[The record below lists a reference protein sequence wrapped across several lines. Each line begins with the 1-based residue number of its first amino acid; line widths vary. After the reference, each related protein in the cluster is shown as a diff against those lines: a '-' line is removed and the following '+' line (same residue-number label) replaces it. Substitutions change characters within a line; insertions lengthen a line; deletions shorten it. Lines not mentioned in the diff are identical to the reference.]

1 MKRSRPK
8 SEQLSPAITTAGQ
21 SDPSRS
27 PPADDSGL
35 DKLIAE
41 ISARMV
47 KATAET
53 LDEDIQRSL
62 IDVMT
67 FCRVDR
73 CGLMALDEAS
83 LRLIISHAWQNP
95 KVPQLPIGT
104 ELAVLYP
111 WSFQRLL
118 IDRETVAL
126 NSIEDL
132 PPEAFVDR
140 QSHRQRSTQ
149 SSLVIPLFIGQKIY
163 HMFGM
168 GTVRE
173 RRVWSQDF
181 IRRMRLLG
189 EIFVSALMRR
199 EMEQSLRQTKERL
212 DLAADAAE
220 AVFWELDLESGE
232 LWANDK
238 AFDLFGFDLKT
249 DMTLEKFLT
258 KVHDDDHP
266 LIHAAVEQSQH
277 TGDELLVEYRS
288 PDQNGRMR
296 WMLSRGR
303 FIRQQNPSRPFR
315 LMGITMEITV
325 RKQMEQRL
333 LEQLREIEYLREQLE
348 AENLYLRNEVE
359 ISQERRKWQG
369 VSECMSAITVK
380 AEQVAG
386 TGSTVLVLG
395 ETGTGKELLAQTI
408 HRLSPRAKRVM
419 IKVNCA
425 ALPASLVESELF
437 GREKGAFTG
446 ALSRQAG
453 RFELADGSTLFL
465 DEIAEMP
472 LETQAKLLRV
482 LQDGTFERLGS
493 PQTIKVDVRVIA
505 ATNRDLAVEIAQGR
519 FRRDLYYR
527 LNVFPIHI
535 PPLRERTD
543 EIPTLTWQFVNE
555 LGERMGK
562 KIRRIAASDMELMKA
577 YSWPGNI
584 RELRNVIEHA
594 MIVSRGEVLELDRSV
609 LYGRQSDSTATLE
622 SVERRHIQET
632 LKHTG
637 GKIKGAG
644 GAAERLGLNPS
655 TLYSRMRK
663 LDIKFPRP

>member
-1 MKRSRPK
+1 MKRSRSK
-8 SEQLSPAITTAGQ
+8 SEQLSPAIATVGQ

-27 PPADDSGL
+27 PAADNAGL
-35 DKLIAE
+35 DELIAE

-53 LDEDIQRSL
+53 LDGEIQRSL
-62 IDVMT
+62 SEVMA

-83 LRLIISHAWQNP
+83 SKLIVSHAWQDP

-111 WSFQRLL
+111 WSFQKLL
-118 IDRETVAL
+118 IARETVAL
-126 NSIEDL
+126 NSIDDL

-149 SSLVIPLFIGQKIY
+149 SSLVIPLFIGQKVY

-168 GTVRE
+168 GAVRE

-212 DLAADAAE
+212 NLAADAAE
-220 AVFWELDLESGE
+220 AVFWELDLESGS

-238 AFDLFGFDLKT
+238 AFDLFGLDPKT

-258 KVHDDDHP
+258 KVHGEDHN
-266 LIHAAVEQSQH
+266 LIREAVERSQR

-288 PDQNGRMR
+288 PDQNERMR

-303 FIRQQNPSRPFR
+303 LIPQQNSSRPFR
-315 LMGITMEITV
+315 FLGITMEITV
-325 RKQMEQRL
+325 RKRMEQRL
-333 LEQLREIEYLREQLE
+333 QEQLREIESLREQLE

-359 ISQERRKWQG
+359 NSQEHRTWQG
-369 VSECMSAITVK
+369 ASECMRAVTVK
-380 AEQVAG
+380 AQQVAG
-386 TGSTVLVLG
+386 TGSTVLILG

-419 IKVNCA
+419 VKVNCA

-472 LETQAKLLRV
+472 LESQAKLLRV
-482 LQDGTFERLGS
+482 LQDGAFERLGS
-493 PQTIKVDVRVIA
+493 SQTIKVDVRVIA
-505 ATNRDLAVEIAQGR
+505 ATNRDLAVEVAQGR
-519 FRRDLYYR
+519 FRVDLYYR
-527 LNVFPIHI
+527 LNVFPIHV

-543 EIPTLTWQFVNE
+543 EIPTLVWQFINE
-555 LGERMGK
+555 FGERMGK
-562 KIRRIAASDMELMKA
+562 KIRRVAASDMESMRT

-594 MIVSRGEVLELDRSV
+594 MIVSQSEVLELDRSA
-609 LYGRQSDSTATLE
+609 LSGRQDDLPATLE
-622 SVERRHIQET
+622 HVERRHIQET
-632 LKHTG
+632 LKQTR

-663 LDIKFPRP
+663 LGIKLPKP

>member
-1 MKRSRPK
+1 MKRSRSK
-8 SEQLSPAITTAGQ
+8 SEQLSPAIATAGQ

-27 PPADDSGL
+27 PPVDDSGL
-35 DKLIAE
+35 DELIAE

-47 KATAET
+47 KVAVEA
-53 LDEDIQRSL
+53 LDEEIQRSL
-62 IDVMT
+62 IDVMA

-83 LRLIISHAWQNP
+83 SKLIISHAWQNP

-149 SSLVIPLFIGQKIY
+149 SSLVIPLFIGQKVY

-220 AVFWELDLESGE
+220 AVFWELDLASGS

-249 DMTLEKFLT
+249 DMTLETFLT
-258 KVHDDDHP
+258 KVHGDDHN
-266 LIHAAVEQSQH
+266 LIHAAIERSQR
-277 TGDELLVEYRS
+277 TGGELLVEYRS

-303 FIRQQNPSRPFR
+303 LIQQQNSSLPFR
-315 LMGITMEITV
+315 FMGITMEITG

-333 LEQLREIEYLREQLE
+333 QEQLREIESLREQLE

-359 ISQERRKWQG
+359 ISQERRTWQG
-369 VSECMSAITVK
+369 ASECMQAVTVK

-386 TGSTVLVLG
+386 TGSTVLILG

-408 HRLSPRAKRVM
+408 HRLSPRAKKLMV
-419 IKVNCA
+419 KVNCA

-437 GREKGAFTG
+437 GRERGAFTG
-446 ALSRQAG
+446 ALSRQKG
-453 RFELADGSTLFL
+453 RFEMADGSTLFL

-505 ATNRDLAVEIAQGR
+505 ATNRELAAEVEQGR

-535 PPLRERTD
+535 PPLRERPD
-543 EIPTLTWQFVNE
+543 EIPTLAWQFVNE
-555 LGERMGK
+555 FGERMGK

-577 YSWPGNI
+577 YLWPGNI

-594 MIVSRGEVLELDRSV
+594 MIMSRGEVLELDRSV
-609 LYGRQSDSTATLE
+609 LYGRQDDLPATLE

-632 LKHTG
+632 LRQTR